1 MANMNLLTHLID
13 HRDSHESN
21 ILVST
26 DTGNRRVFSV
36 DNGIAFDSW
45 LYNFFVSHWNDIR
58 VPALRKESID
68 RLRGV
73 TRSDLDKL
81 GVLVQMEVDENG
93 VLRPVASDV
102 NWEPSEGVR
111 IRPRAIQLGLTD
123 SEIDEI
129 EERIEELLEKVDEGD
144 ILLF

>member
-1 MANMNLLTHLID
+1 M
-13 HRDSHESN
+13 
-21 ILVST
+21 
-26 DTGNRRVFSV
+26 
-36 DNGIAFDSW
+36 
-45 LYNFFVSHWNDIR
+45 
-58 VPALRKESID
+58 K
-68 RLRGV
+68 
-73 TRSDLDKL
+73 
-81 GVLVQMEVDENG
+81 VDENG

-111 IRPRAIQLGLTD
+111 VRPRAIQLGLTD